1 MNFPIVPPPVTP
13 DEAAPAPPQSRPR
26 RAWRKWTLTLLAM
39 VAVAFALLGVE
50 LGQFALI
57 PFGLLLALST
67 GSAEVESTRS
77 VNLTKRNLA
86 LAAVMV
92 AGFGWSGCGT
102 CSADSDSAARV
113 TLVKPSAAASWI
125 ELSPEPILSSATKIQ
140 PRATWKSACAVQL
153 SAAPGPGSAWVK

>member
-102 CSADSDSAARV
+102 CSADSDSAAWAGVAALSHAQIPADARARRV
-113 TLVKPSAAASWI
+113 NLGEEVIGSIPISGSTTSCKASADGRSTT
-125 ELSPEPILSSATKIQ
+125 SCRP
-140 PRATWKSACAVQL
+140 
-153 SAAPGPGSAWVK
+153 